1 MFPIVKKIASRYNS
15 YMTTIARARTLEVL
29 LNSSDRLLDDAGF
42 SRDLL
47 EQGVAAWPWRID
59 DQAQQLRPI
68 VSSLAIDHR
77 AGNADLS
84 PASEKSEPQVQ
95 SANSMPEDERYVA

>member
-15 YMTTIARARTLEVL
+15 YMTTMARARTLEVL

-59 DQAQQLRPI
+59 DQAQELPPI
-68 VSSLAIDHR
+68 VSNLATDPKTS
-77 AGNADLS
+77 N
-84 PASEKSEPQVQ
+84 SELLPGSQMATPQVQ
-95 SANSMPEDERYVA
+95 SANSMPENERYVA